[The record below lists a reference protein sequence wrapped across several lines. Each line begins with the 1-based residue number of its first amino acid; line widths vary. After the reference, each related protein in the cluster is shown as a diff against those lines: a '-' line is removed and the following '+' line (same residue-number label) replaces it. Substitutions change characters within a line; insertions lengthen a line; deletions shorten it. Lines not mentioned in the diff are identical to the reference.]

1 MKKKTLLIIGS
12 SGFFGNS
19 IVEFISKKNKFLQ
32 RINKIILISRTQKN
46 KFAKKLK
53 KNFQV
58 KELKVDMQKAKT
70 LPHADYIIYSIISKD
85 LKKDHESAKII

>member
-19 IVEFISKKNKFLQ
+19 IVEFISKKNKFFQ
-32 RINKIILISRTQKN
+32 RINKIILISRKQKN
-46 KFAKKLK
+46 KFKRKLK

-58 KELKVDMQKAKT
+58 KELKVDMQKTNA
-70 LPHADYIIYSIISKD
+70 PHADYIIYSMISKD
-85 LKKDHESAKII
+85 AKRS

>member
-53 KNFQV
+53 KKF
-58 KELKVDMQKAKT
+58 
-70 LPHADYIIYSIISKD
+70 SS
-85 LKKDHESAKII
+85 